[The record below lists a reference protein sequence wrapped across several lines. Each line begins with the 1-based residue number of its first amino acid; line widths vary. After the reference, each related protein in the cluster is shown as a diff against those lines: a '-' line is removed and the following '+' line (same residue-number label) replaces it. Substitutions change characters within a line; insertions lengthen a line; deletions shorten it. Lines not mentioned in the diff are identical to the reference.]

1 MCARPARAR
10 ATTQLRLKPWPERRE
25 LCLLAVSGSPA
36 ARSLQA
42 AGRGNMIEMDAEA
55 AAQPPP
61 LQPSPSLSL
70 PLPFLFLSPPSPPP
84 LPPSGPWI
92 REASLYVKFSKKSQN
107 SGTGAIWHRSLDL
120 ERGTLLTFFSF
131 LSLLPPNSGPS
142 GNACSADDDDARWG
156 RRRQR
161 QRQTTKWPAG
171 APPGRLRP
179 VRA

>member
-61 LQPSPSLSL
+61 LPSPSLSL
-70 PLPFLFLSPPSPPP
+70 PLPFLFLSSPSPPP

-92 REASLYVKFSKKSQN
+92 REASLYVKFSSFEACAACQ
-107 SGTGAIWHRSLDL
+107 WQD
-120 ERGTLLTFFSF
+120 TLSRVR
-131 LSLLPPNSGPS
+131 PAVPGM
-142 GNACSADDDDARWG
+142 DG
-156 RRRQR
+156 RRTRR
-161 QRQTTKWPAG
+161 NG
-171 APPGRLRP
+171 
-179 VRA
+179 V

>member
-1 MCARPARAR
+1 MKLAQGVKDFWRVGRKLWQQDIR
-10 ATTQLRLKPWPERRE
+10 SVTQLEQIHCKHIS
-25 LCLLAVSGSPA
+25 VPA
-36 ARSLQA
+36 TLTMGQSMANAGTLRSEAPRTQRIRCILPRGIPGITDQA
-42 AGRGNMIEMDAEA
+42 AQQFQGLLDLIDCTDRE
-55 AAQPPP
+55 QK
-61 LQPSPSLSL
+61 LST
-70 PLPFLFLSPPSPPP
+70 
-84 LPPSGPWI
+84 
-92 REASLYVKFSKKSQN
+92 KSQN
-107 SGTGAIWHRSLDL
+107 PGTGAIWHRSLDL

-142 GNACSADDDDARWG
+142 PIPATDDDDARWG

>member
-1 MCARPARAR
+1 MFARPACAR

-61 LQPSPSLSL
+61 LPSPSLSL
-70 PLPFLFLSPPSPPP
+70 PLPFLFLSSPSPPP

-92 REASLYVKFSKKSQN
+92 REASLYVKFSKECVEFEGFHTKTARPD
-107 SGTGAIWHRSLDL
+107 G
-120 ERGTLLTFFSF
+120 ERGRMVSVLGQS
-131 LSLLPPNSGPS
+131 SS
-142 GNACSADDDDARWG
+142 
-156 RRRQR
+156 
-161 QRQTTKWPAG
+161 
-171 APPGRLRP
+171 
-179 VRA
+179 

>member
-42 AGRGNMIEMDAEA
+42 AGRGNMIVMDAEA

-61 LQPSPSLSL
+61 LPSPSLSL
-70 PLPFLFLSPPSPPP
+70 PLPFLFLSSPSPPP

-92 REASLYVKFSKKSQN
+92 REASLYVKCSPTLEDIHAGPCVDADWCRRPGF
-107 SGTGAIWHRSLDL
+107 GHPAGVHRHGRARFRYADL
-120 ERGTLLTFFSF
+120 SASPWSRGCFAFRA
-131 LSLLPPNSGPS
+131 GC
-142 GNACSADDDDARWG
+142 AEAA
-156 RRRQR
+156 RRR
-161 QRQTTKWPAG
+161 G
-171 APPGRLRP
+171 CGD
-179 VRA
+179 